1 MPLLER
7 AMERKQAAADAEGL
21 KWQIQKKEQEVL
33 DLKRTIK
40 ARQDDASNY
49 KVRKSL
55 IRVRGTRALDSEH

>member
-55 IRVRGTRALDSEH
+55 IRV